1 MAQSTQKLREVI
13 NARRSEASAELEKAG
28 KLTARARMDI
38 IFDEGTFAEVG
49 AFIGGDSDEDFC
61 PVVTGYGSID
71 GLLVFAF
78 SQDYSRL
85 HGAMGKAHA
94 QKICKIIKM
103 ATDANAPLIGVF
115 DSAGAKIDEGS
126 DALNACGEVISAL
139 LYCNDSIPT
148 VAVISGPCGGAGA
161 VAASLFNTIIV
172 AEKTG
177 SLYVVPSSMLED
189 KTLGKPEKL
198 AETGVSAITA
208 KDDAA
213 ACLAARDLCKYF
225 TPEMITTD
233 DGNRAFDSSVFENPK
248 YDVHAVIENLFDA
261 DSFTELFA
269 KRAPQMTVGLASM
282 NGRVC
287 GIVANNPSFK
297 DGKMCPGACEKAI
310 KLIKICRTLDAP
322 VITLVDGVGV
332 GTTDKIEIGGM
343 AKKLAELAEAYQV
356 CYSSRRITVITGEAY
371 GTAYSV
377 LGSKA
382 LGADFVLA
390 LDRAKISPMNPV
402 SAVEFLGEVYDESK
416 VDEIAAKWA
425 DENASPLEA
434 AKKGYVD
441 DIIEASELRARV
453 ASALEMFA

>member
-1 MAQSTQKLREVI
+1 MAQTTKELREII
-13 NARRSEASAELEKAG
+13 NARHSEASAELEKAG
-28 KLTARARMDI
+28 KLTARARMDV

-49 AFIGGDSDEDFC
+49 AFIGDGEEFC
-61 PVVTGYGSID
+61 PVVTGYGAVD
-71 GLLVFAF
+71 GMLVFAF

-94 QKICKIIKM
+94 KKICKIIEM
-103 ATDANAPLIGVF
+103 ALEVNAPVIGVF

-126 DALNACGEVISAL
+126 DALNACGEVISSLAF
-139 LYCNDSIPT
+139 SKGMIPT
-148 VAVISGPCGGAGA
+148 VAVVAGPCGGAGA
-161 VAASLFNTIIV
+161 VAASLCDVIIV

-177 SLYVVPSSMLED
+177 SLYMVPSSMLED

-208 KDDAA
+208 EDDTS
-213 ACLAARDLCKYF
+213 ACLAARAICRYF
-225 TPEMITTD
+225 TPEMITSD
-233 DGNRAFDSSVFENPK
+233 DGNRAFDASVFENPK
-248 YDVHAVIENLFDA
+248 YDVHSVIGSLFDA
-261 DSFTELFA
+261 GSFTELFA

-287 GIVANNPSFK
+287 GVIANNPSFQ
-297 DGKMCPGACEKAI
+297 DGKMCPGACEKAV
-310 KLIKICRTLDAP
+310 KLIKLCRTIDVP
-322 VITLVDGVGV
+322 VVTLVDGVGV
-332 GTTDKIEIGGM
+332 GTTDKMEIGGV
-343 AKKLAELAEAYQV
+343 AGKLAELAMAYSASARKV
-356 CYSSRRITVITGEAY
+356 TVITGEAY

>member
-1 MAQSTQKLREVI
+1 MAQNTKELREII
-13 NARRSEASAELEKAG
+13 NARHSEASAELEKAG
-28 KLTARARMDI
+28 KLTARARMDV

-49 AFIGGDSDEDFC
+49 AFIGDGEEFC
-61 PVVTGYGSID
+61 PVVTGYGAVD
-71 GLLVFAF
+71 GMLVFAF

-94 QKICKIIKM
+94 KKIYKIIDM
-103 ATDANAPLIGVF
+103 AIEANAPVIGVF

-126 DALNACGEVISAL
+126 DALNACGEVISSLAF
-139 LYCNDSIPT
+139 SKGMIPT
-148 VAVISGPCGGAGA
+148 VAVVAGPCGGAGA
-161 VAASLFNTIIV
+161 VAASLCDVIIV

-177 SLYVVPSSMLED
+177 SLYMVPSSMLED

-208 KDDAA
+208 EDDTS
-213 ACLAARDLCKYF
+213 ACLAARAICRYF
-225 TPEMITTD
+225 TPEMITSD
-233 DGNRAFDSSVFENPK
+233 DGNRAFDASVFENPK
-248 YDVHAVIENLFDA
+248 YDVHSVIGSLFDA
-261 DSFTELFA
+261 GSFTELFA

-287 GIVANNPSFK
+287 GVIANNPSFK
-297 DGKMCPGACEKAI
+297 DGKMCPGACEKAV
-310 KLIKICRTLDAP
+310 KLIKLCRTIDVP
-322 VITLVDGVGV
+322 VVTLVDGVGV
-332 GTTDKIEIGGM
+332 GTTDKIEIGGV
-343 AKKLAELAEAYQV
+343 AGKLAELAMAYSASARKV
-356 CYSSRRITVITGEAY
+356 TVITGEAY

>member
-1 MAQSTQKLREVI
+1 MAQSTQKLREII

-94 QKICKIIKM
+94 KKICKIIEM
-103 ATDANAPLIGVF
+103 ALEVNAPVIGVF

-126 DALNACGEVISAL
+126 DALNACGEVISSLAF
-139 LYCNDSIPT
+139 SKGMIPT
-148 VAVISGPCGGAGA
+148 VAVVAGPCGGAGA
-161 VAASLFNTIIV
+161 VAASLCDVIIV

-177 SLYVVPSSMLED
+177 SLYMVPSSMLED

-208 KDDAA
+208 EDDAS

-248 YDVHAVIENLFDA
+248 YDVHSVIENLFDA
-261 DSFTELFA
+261 GSFTELFA

-287 GIVANNPSFK
+287 GVIANNPSFK
-297 DGKMCPGACEKAI
+297 DGKMCPGACEKAV
-310 KLIKICRTLDAP
+310 KLIKLCRTIDVP
-322 VITLVDGVGV
+322 VVTLVDGVGV
-332 GTTDKIEIGGM
+332 GTTDKIEIGGV
-343 AKKLAELAEAYQV
+343 AGKLAELAMAYSASARKV
-356 CYSSRRITVITGEAY
+356 TVITGEAY

-416 VDEIAAKWA
+416 VKEIADKWA
-425 DENASPLEA
+425 SENASPLEA

>member
-1 MAQSTQKLREVI
+1 MAQTTKELREII
-13 NARRSEASAELEKAG
+13 NARHSEASAELEKAG
-28 KLTARARMDI
+28 KLTARARMDV

-49 AFIGGDSDEDFC
+49 AFIGDGEEFC
-61 PVVTGYGSID
+61 PVVTGYGAVD
-71 GLLVFAF
+71 GMLVFAF

-94 QKICKIIKM
+94 KKICKIIEM
-103 ATDANAPLIGVF
+103 ALEVNAPVIGVF

-126 DALNACGEVISAL
+126 DALNACGEVISSLAF
-139 LYCNDSIPT
+139 SKGMIPT
-148 VAVISGPCGGAGA
+148 IAVVAGPCGGAGA
-161 VAASLFNTIIV
+161 VAASLCDVIIV

-177 SLYVVPSSMLED
+177 SLYMVPSSMLED

-208 KDDAA
+208 EDDAS

-248 YDVHAVIENLFDA
+248 YDVHSVIGSLFDTG
-261 DSFTELFA
+261 SFTELFA

-287 GIVANNPSFK
+287 GVIANNPSFK
-297 DGKMCPGACEKAI
+297 DGKMCPGACEKAV
-310 KLIKICRTLDAP
+310 KLIKLCRTIDVP
-322 VITLVDGVGV
+322 VVTLVDGVGV
-332 GTTDKIEIGGM
+332 GTTDKIEIGGV
-343 AKKLAELAEAYQV
+343 AGKLAELAMAYSASARKV
-356 CYSSRRITVITGEAY
+356 TVITGEAY

>member
-1 MAQSTQKLREVI
+1 MAQNTKELREII
-13 NARRSEASAELEKAG
+13 NARHSEASAELEKAG
-28 KLTARARMDI
+28 KLTARARMDV

-49 AFIGGDSDEDFC
+49 AFIGDGEEFC
-61 PVVTGYGSID
+61 PVVTGYGAVD
-71 GLLVFAF
+71 GMLVFAF

-94 QKICKIIKM
+94 KKICKIIDM
-103 ATDANAPLIGVF
+103 AIEANAPVIGVF
-115 DSAGAKIDEGS
+115 DSAGTKIDEGS

-139 LYCNDSIPT
+139 SFCKDVIPT
-148 VAVISGPCGGAGA
+148 VAVVSGPCGGSGA
-161 VAASLFNTIIV
+161 VAASLCDVIVV

-208 KDDAA
+208 TDDAS
-213 ACLAARDLCKYF
+213 ACLAARELCKYF
-225 TPEMITTD
+225 APEMITSD
-233 DGNRAFDSSVFENPK
+233 DGNRAFDASVFENPK
-248 YDVHAVIENLFDA
+248 YDVHSVIGSLFDA
-261 DSFTELFA
+261 GSFTELFA

-287 GIVANNPSFK
+287 GVIANNPSFK
-297 DGKMCPGACEKAI
+297 DGKMCPGACEKAV
-310 KLIKICRTLDAP
+310 KLIKLCRTIDVP
-322 VITLVDGVGV
+322 VVTLVDGVGV
-332 GTTDKIEIGGM
+332 GTTDKIEIGGV
-343 AKKLAELAEAYQV
+343 AGKLAELAMAYSASARKV
-356 CYSSRRITVITGEAY
+356 TVITGEAY

>member
-1 MAQSTQKLREVI
+1 MAQTTKELREII
-13 NARRSEASAELEKAG
+13 NARHSEASAELEKAG
-28 KLTARARMDI
+28 KLTARARMDV

-49 AFIGGDSDEDFC
+49 AFIGDGEEFC
-61 PVVTGYGSID
+61 PVVTGYGAVD
-71 GLLVFAF
+71 GMLVFAF

-94 QKICKIIKM
+94 KKICKIIEM
-103 ATDANAPLIGVF
+103 ALEVNAPVIGVF

-126 DALNACGEVISAL
+126 DALNACGEVISSLAF
-139 LYCNDSIPT
+139 SKGMIPT
-148 VAVISGPCGGAGA
+148 VAVVAGPCGGAGA
-161 VAASLFNTIIV
+161 VAASLCDVIIV

-177 SLYVVPSSMLED
+177 SLYMVPSSMLED

-198 AETGVSAITA
+198 AETGISAITA
-208 KDDAA
+208 EDDAS
-213 ACLAARDLCKYF
+213 ACLAARAICRYF
-225 TPEMITTD
+225 TPEMITSD
-233 DGNRAFDSSVFENPK
+233 DGNRAFDASVFENPK
-248 YDVHAVIENLFDA
+248 YDVHSVIGSLFDTG
-261 DSFTELFA
+261 SFTELFA
-269 KRAPQMTVGLASM
+269 ERAPQMTVGLASM

-287 GIVANNPSFK
+287 GVVANNPSFK
-297 DGKMCPGACEKAI
+297 DGKMCPGACEKAV
-310 KLIKICRTLDAP
+310 KLIKLCRTIDVP
-322 VITLVDGVGV
+322 VVTLVDGVGV
-332 GTTDKIEIGGM
+332 GTTDKIEIGGV
-343 AKKLAELAEAYQV
+343 AGKLAELAMAYSASARKV
-356 CYSSRRITVITGEAY
+356 TVITGEAY

-402 SAVEFLGEVYDESK
+402 SAVEFLGEVCDESK

>member
-1 MAQSTQKLREVI
+1 MAQSTQKLREII

-94 QKICKIIKM
+94 KKICKIIEM
-103 ATDANAPLIGVF
+103 ALEVNAPVIGVF

-126 DALNACGEVISAL
+126 DALNACGEVISSLAF
-139 LYCNDSIPT
+139 SKGMIPT
-148 VAVISGPCGGAGA
+148 VAVVAGPCGGAGA
-161 VAASLFNTIIV
+161 VAASLCDVIIV

-177 SLYVVPSSMLED
+177 SLYMVPSSMLED

-248 YDVHAVIENLFDA
+248 YDVHSVIENLFDA
-261 DSFTELFA
+261 GSFTELFA

-287 GIVANNPSFK
+287 GVIANNPSFK
-297 DGKMCPGACEKAI
+297 DGKMCPGACEKAV
-310 KLIKICRTLDAP
+310 KLIKLCRTIDVP
-322 VITLVDGVGV
+322 VVTLVDGVGV
-332 GTTDKIEIGGM
+332 GTTDKIEIGGV
-343 AKKLAELAEAYQV
+343 AGKLAELAMAYSASARKV
-356 CYSSRRITVITGEAY
+356 TVITGEAY

-402 SAVEFLGEVYDESK
+402 STVEFLGEVYDESK
-416 VDEIAAKWA
+416 VKEIADKWA
-425 DENASPLEA
+425 SENASPLEA

>member
-1 MAQSTQKLREVI
+1 MAQNTKELREII
-13 NARRSEASAELEKAG
+13 NARHSETSAELEKAG
-28 KLTARARMDI
+28 KLTARARMDV

-49 AFIGGDSDEDFC
+49 AFIGDGEEFC
-61 PVVTGYGSID
+61 PVVTGYGAVD
-71 GLLVFAF
+71 GMLVFAF

-94 QKICKIIKM
+94 KKICKIIEM
-103 ATDANAPLIGVF
+103 ALEVNAPVIGVF

-126 DALNACGEVISAL
+126 DALNACGEVISSLAF
-139 LYCNDSIPT
+139 SKGMIPT
-148 VAVISGPCGGAGA
+148 VAVVAGPCGGAGA
-161 VAASLFNTIIV
+161 VAASLCDVIIV

-177 SLYVVPSSMLED
+177 SLYMVPSSMLED
-189 KTLGKPEKL
+189 KTLGKPAKL

-208 KDDAA
+208 EDDAS
-213 ACLAARDLCKYF
+213 ACLAARAICRYF
-225 TPEMITTD
+225 TPEMITSD
-233 DGNRAFDSSVFENPK
+233 DGNRAFDASVFENPK
-248 YDVHAVIENLFDA
+248 YDVHSVIGSLFDA
-261 DSFTELFA
+261 GSFTELFA

-287 GIVANNPSFK
+287 GVIANNPSFK
-297 DGKMCPGACEKAI
+297 DGKMCPGACEKAV
-310 KLIKICRTLDAP
+310 KLIKLCRTIDVP
-322 VITLVDGVGV
+322 VVTLVDGVGV
-332 GTTDKIEIGGM
+332 GTTDKIEIGGV
-343 AKKLAELAEAYQV
+343 AGKLAELAMAYSASARKV
-356 CYSSRRITVITGEAY
+356 TVITGEAY

>member
-1 MAQSTQKLREVI
+1 MAQTTKELREII
-13 NARRSEASAELEKAG
+13 NARHSEASAELEKAG
-28 KLTARARMDI
+28 KLTARARMDV

-49 AFIGGDSDEDFC
+49 AFIGDGEEFC
-61 PVVTGYGSID
+61 PVVTGYGAVD
-71 GLLVFAF
+71 GMLVFAF

-94 QKICKIIKM
+94 KKICKIIEM
-103 ATDANAPLIGVF
+103 ALEVNAPVIGVF
-115 DSAGAKIDEGS
+115 DSAGAKIDERS
-126 DALNACGEVISAL
+126 DALNACGEVISSLAF
-139 LYCNDSIPT
+139 SKGMIPT
-148 VAVISGPCGGAGA
+148 VAVVAGPCGGAGA
-161 VAASLFNTIIV
+161 VAASLCDVIIV

-177 SLYVVPSSMLED
+177 SLYMVPSAMLED

-208 KDDAA
+208 EDDAS
-213 ACLAARDLCKYF
+213 ACLAARAICRYF
-225 TPEMITTD
+225 TPEMITSD
-233 DGNRAFDSSVFENPK
+233 DGNRAFDASVFENPK
-248 YDVHAVIENLFDA
+248 YDVHSVIGSLFDA
-261 DSFTELFA
+261 GSFTELFA

-287 GIVANNPSFK
+287 GVIANNPSFQ
-297 DGKMCPGACEKAI
+297 DGKMCPGACEKAV
-310 KLIKICRTLDAP
+310 KLIKLCRTIDVP
-322 VITLVDGVGV
+322 VVTLVDGVGV
-332 GTTDKIEIGGM
+332 GTTDKMEIGGV
-343 AKKLAELAEAYQV
+343 AGKLAELAMAYSASARKV
-356 CYSSRRITVITGEAY
+356 TVITGEAY

-453 ASALEMFA
+453 ASALEMLA

>member
-1 MAQSTQKLREVI
+1 MAQNTKELREII
-13 NARRSEASAELEKAG
+13 NARHSEASAELEKAG

-49 AFIGGDSDEDFC
+49 AFIGDDEEFC
-61 PVVTGYGSID
+61 PVVTGYGAVD
-71 GLLVFAF
+71 GMLVFAF

-94 QKICKIIKM
+94 KKICKIIEM
-103 ATDANAPLIGVF
+103 ALEVNAPVIGVF

-126 DALNACGEVISAL
+126 DALNACGEVISSLAF
-139 LYCNDSIPT
+139 SKGMIPT
-148 VAVISGPCGGAGA
+148 IAVVAGPCGGAGA
-161 VAASLFNTIIV
+161 VAASLCDVIIV

-177 SLYVVPSSMLED
+177 SLYMVPSSMLED

-208 KDDAA
+208 EDDAS
-213 ACLAARDLCKYF
+213 ACLAARAICRYF
-225 TPEMITTD
+225 TPEMITSD
-233 DGNRAFDSSVFENPK
+233 DGNRVFDASVFKNPK
-248 YDVHAVIENLFDA
+248 YDVHSVIGSLFDA
-261 DSFTELFA
+261 GSFTELFA

-287 GIVANNPSFK
+287 GVIANNPSFK
-297 DGKMCPGACEKAI
+297 DGKMCPGACEKAV
-310 KLIKICRTLDAP
+310 KLIKLCRTIDVP
-322 VITLVDGVGV
+322 VVTLVDGVGV
-332 GTTDKIEIGGM
+332 GTTDKIEIGGV
-343 AKKLAELAEAYQV
+343 AGKLAELAMAYSASARKV
-356 CYSSRRITVITGEAY
+356 TVITGEAY

>member
-1 MAQSTQKLREVI
+1 MAQNTKELREII
-13 NARRSEASAELEKAG
+13 NARHSEASAELEKAG
-28 KLTARARMDI
+28 KLTARARMDV

-49 AFIGGDSDEDFC
+49 AFIGDGEEFC
-61 PVVTGYGSID
+61 PVVTGYGAVD
-71 GLLVFAF
+71 GMLVFAF

-94 QKICKIIKM
+94 KKIYKIIDM
-103 ATDANAPLIGVF
+103 AIEANAPVIGVF

-126 DALNACGEVISAL
+126 DALNACGEVISSLAF
-139 LYCNDSIPT
+139 SKGMIPT
-148 VAVISGPCGGAGA
+148 VAVVAGPCGGAGA
-161 VAASLFNTIIV
+161 VAASLCDVIIV

-177 SLYVVPSSMLED
+177 SLYMVPSSMLED

-208 KDDAA
+208 EDDTS
-213 ACLAARDLCKYF
+213 ACLAARAICRYF
-225 TPEMITTD
+225 TPEMITSD
-233 DGNRAFDSSVFENPK
+233 DGNRAFDASVFENPK
-248 YDVHAVIENLFDA
+248 YDVHSVIGSLFDA
-261 DSFTELFA
+261 GSFTELFA

-287 GIVANNPSFK
+287 GVIANNPSFK
-297 DGKMCPGACEKAI
+297 DGKMCPGACEKAV
-310 KLIKICRTLDAP
+310 KLIKLCRTIDVP
-322 VITLVDGVGV
+322 VVTLVDGVGV
-332 GTTDKIEIGGM
+332 GTTDKIEIGGV
-343 AKKLAELAEAYQV
+343 AGKLAELAMAYSASARKV
-356 CYSSRRITVITGEAY
+356 TVITGEAY

-390 LDRAKISPMNPV
+390 LDRAKISPINPV

>member
-1 MAQSTQKLREVI
+1 MAQSTQKLREII

-94 QKICKIIKM
+94 KKICKIIEM
-103 ATDANAPLIGVF
+103 ALEVNAPVIGVF

-126 DALNACGEVISAL
+126 DALNACGEVISSLAF
-139 LYCNDSIPT
+139 SKGMIPT
-148 VAVISGPCGGAGA
+148 IAVVAGPCGGAGA
-161 VAASLFNTIIV
+161 VAASLCDVIIV

-177 SLYVVPSSMLED
+177 SLYMVPSSMLED

-208 KDDAA
+208 EDDAS

-248 YDVHAVIENLFDA
+248 YDVHSVIENLFDA
-261 DSFTELFA
+261 GSFTELFA

-287 GIVANNPSFK
+287 GVIANNPSFK
-297 DGKMCPGACEKAI
+297 DGKMCPGACEKAV
-310 KLIKICRTLDAP
+310 KLIKLCRTIDIP
-322 VITLVDGVGV
+322 VVTLVDGVGV
-332 GTTDKIEIGGM
+332 GTTDKIEIGGV
-343 AKKLAELAEAYQV
+343 AGKLAELAMAYSASARKV
-356 CYSSRRITVITGEAY
+356 TVITGEAY

-453 ASALEMFA
+453 ASVLEMFA

>member
-1 MAQSTQKLREVI
+1 MAQTTKELREII
-13 NARRSEASAELEKAG
+13 NARHSEASAELEKAG
-28 KLTARARMDI
+28 KLTARARMDV

-49 AFIGGDSDEDFC
+49 AFIGDGEEFC
-61 PVVTGYGSID
+61 PVVTGYGAVD
-71 GLLVFAF
+71 GMLVFAF

-94 QKICKIIKM
+94 KKICKIIEM
-103 ATDANAPLIGVF
+103 ALEVNAPVIGVF

-126 DALNACGEVISAL
+126 DALNACGEVISSLAF
-139 LYCNDSIPT
+139 SKGMIPT
-148 VAVISGPCGGAGA
+148 VAVVAGPCGGAGA
-161 VAASLFNTIIV
+161 VAASLCDVIIV

-177 SLYVVPSSMLED
+177 SLYMVPSSMLED

-208 KDDAA
+208 EDDAS
-213 ACLAARDLCKYF
+213 ACLAARAICRYF
-225 TPEMITTD
+225 TPEMITSD
-233 DGNRAFDSSVFENPK
+233 DGNRAFDASVFENPK
-248 YDVHAVIENLFDA
+248 YDVHSVIGSLFDTG
-261 DSFTELFA
+261 SFTELFA

-287 GIVANNPSFK
+287 GVIANNPSFQ
-297 DGKMCPGACEKAI
+297 DGKMCPGACEKAV
-310 KLIKICRTLDAP
+310 KLIKLCRTIDVP
-322 VITLVDGVGV
+322 VVTLVDGVGV
-332 GTTDKIEIGGM
+332 GTTDKIEIGGV
-343 AKKLAELAEAYQV
+343 AGKLAELAMAYSASARKV
-356 CYSSRRITVITGEAY
+356 TVITGEAY

-390 LDRAKISPMNPV
+390 LDRAKISRMNPV

>member
-1 MAQSTQKLREVI
+1 MAQSTQKLREII

-94 QKICKIIKM
+94 KKICKIIEM
-103 ATDANAPLIGVF
+103 ALEVNAPVIGVF

-126 DALNACGEVISAL
+126 DALNACGEVISSLAF
-139 LYCNDSIPT
+139 SKGMIPT
-148 VAVISGPCGGAGA
+148 VAVVAGPCGGAGA
-161 VAASLFNTIIV
+161 VAASLCDVIIV

-177 SLYVVPSSMLED
+177 SLYMVPSSMLED

-208 KDDAA
+208 EDDAS
-213 ACLAARDLCKYF
+213 ACLAARAICRYF
-225 TPEMITTD
+225 TPEMITSD
-233 DGNRAFDSSVFENPK
+233 DGNRAFDASVFENPK
-248 YDVHAVIENLFDA
+248 YDVHSVIGSLFDA
-261 DSFTELFA
+261 GSFTELFA

-287 GIVANNPSFK
+287 GVIANNPSFK
-297 DGKMCPGACEKAI
+297 DGKMCPGACEKAV
-310 KLIKICRTLDAP
+310 KLIKLCRTIDVP
-322 VITLVDGVGV
+322 VVTLVDGVGV
-332 GTTDKIEIGGM
+332 GTTDKMEIGGV
-343 AKKLAELAEAYQV
+343 AGKLAELAMAYSASARKV
-356 CYSSRRITVITGEAY
+356 TVITGEAY

>member
-1 MAQSTQKLREVI
+1 MAQTTKELREII
-13 NARRSEASAELEKAG
+13 NARHSEASAELEKAG
-28 KLTARARMDI
+28 KLTARARMDV

-49 AFIGGDSDEDFC
+49 AFIGDGEEFC
-61 PVVTGYGSID
+61 PVVTGYGAVD
-71 GLLVFAF
+71 GMLVFAF

-94 QKICKIIKM
+94 KKICKIIEM
-103 ATDANAPLIGVF
+103 ALEVNAPVIGVF

-126 DALNACGEVISAL
+126 DALNACGEVISSLAF
-139 LYCNDSIPT
+139 SKGMIPT
-148 VAVISGPCGGAGA
+148 IAVIAGPCGGAGA
-161 VAASLFNTIIV
+161 VAASLCDVIIV

-177 SLYVVPSSMLED
+177 SLYMVPSSMLED

-208 KDDAA
+208 EDDAS
-213 ACLAARDLCKYF
+213 ACLAARAICRYF
-225 TPEMITTD
+225 TPEMITSD
-233 DGNRAFDSSVFENPK
+233 DGNRAFDASVFENPK
-248 YDVHAVIENLFDA
+248 YDVHSVIGSLFDA
-261 DSFTELFA
+261 GSFTELFA

-287 GIVANNPSFK
+287 GVIANNPSFK
-297 DGKMCPGACEKAI
+297 DGKMCPGACEKAV
-310 KLIKICRTLDAP
+310 KLIKLCRTIDVP
-322 VITLVDGVGV
+322 VVTLVDGVGV
-332 GTTDKIEIGGM
+332 GTTDKMEIGGV
-343 AKKLAELAEAYQV
+343 AGKLAELAMAYSASARKV
-356 CYSSRRITVITGEAY
+356 TVITGEAY

>member
-1 MAQSTQKLREVI
+1 MAQTTKELREII
-13 NARRSEASAELEKAG
+13 NARHSEASAELEKAG
-28 KLTARARMDI
+28 KLTARARMDV

-49 AFIGGDSDEDFC
+49 AFIGDGEEFC
-61 PVVTGYGSID
+61 PVVTGYGAVD
-71 GLLVFAF
+71 GMLVFAF

-94 QKICKIIKM
+94 KKICKIIEM
-103 ATDANAPLIGVF
+103 ALEVNAPVIGVF
-115 DSAGAKIDEGS
+115 DSAGTKIDEGS
-126 DALNACGEVISAL
+126 DALNACGEVISSLAF
-139 LYCNDSIPT
+139 SKGMIPT
-148 VAVISGPCGGAGA
+148 VAVVAGPCGGAGA
-161 VAASLFNTIIV
+161 VAASLCDVIIV

-177 SLYVVPSSMLED
+177 SLYMVPSSMLED

-208 KDDAA
+208 EDDAS
-213 ACLAARDLCKYF
+213 ACLAARAICRYF
-225 TPEMITTD
+225 TPEMITSD
-233 DGNRAFDSSVFENPK
+233 DGNRVFDASVFENPK
-248 YDVHAVIENLFDA
+248 YDVHSVIGSLFDTG
-261 DSFTELFA
+261 SFTELFA

-287 GIVANNPSFK
+287 GVVANNPSFK
-297 DGKMCPGACEKAI
+297 DGKMCPGACEKAV
-310 KLIKICRTLDAP
+310 KLIKLCRTIDVP
-322 VITLVDGVGV
+322 VVTLVDGVGV
-332 GTTDKIEIGGM
+332 GTTDKMEIGGV
-343 AKKLAELAEAYQV
+343 AGKLAELAMAYSASARKV
-356 CYSSRRITVITGEAY
+356 TVITGEAY

>member
-1 MAQSTQKLREVI
+1 MAQSTQKLREII

-94 QKICKIIKM
+94 KKICKIIEM
-103 ATDANAPLIGVF
+103 ALEVNAPVIGVF

-126 DALNACGEVISAL
+126 DALNACGEVISSLAF
-139 LYCNDSIPT
+139 SKGMIPT
-148 VAVISGPCGGAGA
+148 IAVVAGPCGGAGA
-161 VAASLFNTIIV
+161 VAASLCDVIIV

-177 SLYVVPSSMLED
+177 SLYMVPSSMLED

-248 YDVHAVIENLFDA
+248 YDVHSVIGSLFDA
-261 DSFTELFA
+261 GSFTELFA

-287 GIVANNPSFK
+287 GVIANNPSFK
-297 DGKMCPGACEKAI
+297 DGKMCPGACEKAV
-310 KLIKICRTLDAP
+310 KLIKLCRTIDVP
-322 VITLVDGVGV
+322 VVTLVDGVGV
-332 GTTDKIEIGGM
+332 GTTDKIEIGGV
-343 AKKLAELAEAYQV
+343 AGKLAELAMAYSASARKV
-356 CYSSRRITVITGEAY
+356 TVITGEAY

-382 LGADFVLA
+382 LGAGFVLA

-453 ASALEMFA
+453 ASVLEMFA

>member
-1 MAQSTQKLREVI
+1 MAQNTKELREII
-13 NARRSEASAELEKAG
+13 NARHSEASAELEKAG
-28 KLTARARMDI
+28 KLTARARMDV

-49 AFIGGDSDEDFC
+49 AFIGDGEEFC
-61 PVVTGYGSID
+61 PVVTGYGAVD
-71 GLLVFAF
+71 GMLVFAF

-94 QKICKIIKM
+94 KKICKIIEM
-103 ATDANAPLIGVF
+103 ALEVNAPVIGVF

-126 DALNACGEVISAL
+126 DALNACGEVISSLAF
-139 LYCNDSIPT
+139 SKGMIPT
-148 VAVISGPCGGAGA
+148 VAVVVGPCGGAGA
-161 VAASLFNTIIV
+161 VAASLCDVIIV

-177 SLYVVPSSMLED
+177 SLYMVPSSMLED

-208 KDDAA
+208 EDDTS
-213 ACLAARDLCKYF
+213 ACLAARAICRYF
-225 TPEMITTD
+225 TPEMITSD
-233 DGNRAFDSSVFENPK
+233 DGNRAFDASVFENPK
-248 YDVHAVIENLFDA
+248 YDVHSVIGSLFDTG
-261 DSFTELFA
+261 SFTELFA

-287 GIVANNPSFK
+287 GVIANNPSFK
-297 DGKMCPGACEKAI
+297 DGKMCPGACEKAV
-310 KLIKICRTLDAP
+310 KLIKLCRTIDVP
-322 VITLVDGVGV
+322 VVTLVDGVGV
-332 GTTDKIEIGGM
+332 GTTDKIELGGV
-343 AKKLAELAEAYQV
+343 AGKLAELAMAYSASARKV
-356 CYSSRRITVITGEAY
+356 TVITGEAY

>member
-1 MAQSTQKLREVI
+1 MAQSTQKLREII

-94 QKICKIIKM
+94 KKICKIIEM
-103 ATDANAPLIGVF
+103 ALEVNAPVIGVF

-126 DALNACGEVISAL
+126 DALNACGEVISSLAF
-139 LYCNDSIPT
+139 SKGMIPT
-148 VAVISGPCGGAGA
+148 VAVVAGPCGGAGA
-161 VAASLFNTIIV
+161 VAASLCDVIIV

-177 SLYVVPSSMLED
+177 SLYMVPSSMLED

-208 KDDAA
+208 EDDVS
-213 ACLAARDLCKYF
+213 ACLAARAICRYF
-225 TPEMITTD
+225 TPEMITSD
-233 DGNRAFDSSVFENPK
+233 DGNRAFDASVFENPK
-248 YDVHAVIENLFDA
+248 YDVHSVIGSLFDA
-261 DSFTELFA
+261 GSFTELFA

-287 GIVANNPSFK
+287 GVIANNPSFQ
-297 DGKMCPGACEKAI
+297 DGKMCPGACEKAV
-310 KLIKICRTLDAP
+310 KLIKLCRTIDVP
-322 VITLVDGVGV
+322 VVTLVDGVGV
-332 GTTDKIEIGGM
+332 GTTDKIEIGGV
-343 AKKLAELAEAYQV
+343 AGKLAELAMAYSASARKV
-356 CYSSRRITVITGEAY
+356 TVITGEAY

>member
-1 MAQSTQKLREVI
+1 MAQSTQKLREII

-94 QKICKIIKM
+94 KKICKIIEM
-103 ATDANAPLIGVF
+103 ALEVNAPVIGVF

-126 DALNACGEVISAL
+126 DALNACGEVISSLAF
-139 LYCNDSIPT
+139 SKGMIPT
-148 VAVISGPCGGAGA
+148 IAVVAGPCGGAGA
-161 VAASLFNTIIV
+161 VAASLCDVIIV

-177 SLYVVPSSMLED
+177 SLYMVPSSMLED

-208 KDDAA
+208 EDDAS

-233 DGNRAFDSSVFENPK
+233 DGNRAFDASVFENPK
-248 YDVHAVIENLFDA
+248 YDVHSVIENLFDA
-261 DSFTELFA
+261 GSFAELFA

-287 GIVANNPSFK
+287 GVIANNPSFK
-297 DGKMCPGACEKAI
+297 DGKMCPGACEKAV
-310 KLIKICRTLDAP
+310 KLIKLCRTIDVP
-322 VITLVDGVGV
+322 VVTLVDGVGV
-332 GTTDKIEIGGM
+332 GTTDKIEIGGV
-343 AKKLAELAEAYQV
+343 AGKLAELAMAYSASARKV
-356 CYSSRRITVITGEAY
+356 TVITGEAY

-416 VDEIAAKWA
+416 VKEIADKWA
-425 DENASPLEA
+425 SENASPLEA

>member
-1 MAQSTQKLREVI
+1 MAQTTKELREII
-13 NARRSEASAELEKAG
+13 NARHSEASAELEKAG
-28 KLTARARMDI
+28 KLTARARMDV

-49 AFIGGDSDEDFC
+49 AFIGDGEEFC
-61 PVVTGYGSID
+61 PVVTGYGAVD
-71 GLLVFAF
+71 GMLVFAF

-94 QKICKIIKM
+94 KKICKIIEM
-103 ATDANAPLIGVF
+103 ALEVNAPVIGVF

-126 DALNACGEVISAL
+126 DALNACGEIISSLAF
-139 LYCNDSIPT
+139 SKGMIPT
-148 VAVISGPCGGAGA
+148 VAVVAGPCGGAGA
-161 VAASLFNTIIV
+161 VAASLCDVIIV

-177 SLYVVPSSMLED
+177 SLYMVPSSMLED

-208 KDDAA
+208 EDDAS
-213 ACLAARDLCKYF
+213 ACLAARAICRYF
-225 TPEMITTD
+225 TPEMITSD
-233 DGNRAFDSSVFENPK
+233 DGNRAFDASVFENPK
-248 YDVHAVIENLFDA
+248 YDVHSVIGSLFDA
-261 DSFTELFA
+261 GSFTELFA

-287 GIVANNPSFK
+287 GVIANNPSFQ
-297 DGKMCPGACEKAI
+297 DGKMCPGACEKAV
-310 KLIKICRTLDAP
+310 KLIKLCRTIDVP
-322 VITLVDGVGV
+322 VVTLVDGVGV
-332 GTTDKIEIGGM
+332 GTTDKMEIGGV
-343 AKKLAELAEAYQV
+343 AGKLAELAMAYSASARKV
-356 CYSSRRITVITGEAY
+356 TVITGEAY

>member
-1 MAQSTQKLREVI
+1 MAQTTKELREII
-13 NARRSEASAELEKAG
+13 NARHSEASAELEKAG
-28 KLTARARMDI
+28 KLTARARMDV

-49 AFIGGDSDEDFC
+49 AFIGDGEEFC
-61 PVVTGYGSID
+61 PVVTGYGAVD
-71 GLLVFAF
+71 GMLVFAF

-94 QKICKIIKM
+94 KKICKIIEM
-103 ATDANAPLIGVF
+103 ALEVNAPVIGVF

-126 DALNACGEVISAL
+126 DALNACGEVISSLAF
-139 LYCNDSIPT
+139 SKGMIPT
-148 VAVISGPCGGAGA
+148 VAVVAGPCGGAGA
-161 VAASLFNTIIV
+161 VAASLCDVIIV

-177 SLYVVPSSMLED
+177 SLYMVPSSMLED

-208 KDDAA
+208 EDDAS
-213 ACLAARDLCKYF
+213 ACLAARAICRYF
-225 TPEMITTD
+225 TPEMITSD
-233 DGNRAFDSSVFENPK
+233 DGNRVFDASVFENPK
-248 YDVHAVIENLFDA
+248 YDVHSVIGSLFDA
-261 DSFTELFA
+261 GSFTELFA

-287 GIVANNPSFK
+287 GVIANNPSFQ
-297 DGKMCPGACEKAI
+297 DGKMCPGACEKAV
-310 KLIKICRTLDAP
+310 KLIKLCRTIDVP
-322 VITLVDGVGV
+322 VVTLVDGVGV
-332 GTTDKIEIGGM
+332 GTTDKIEIGGV
-343 AKKLAELAEAYQV
+343 AGKLAELAMAYSASARKV
-356 CYSSRRITVITGEAY
+356 TVITGEAY

>member
-1 MAQSTQKLREVI
+1 MAQNTKELREII
-13 NARRSEASAELEKAG
+13 NARHSEASAELEKAG
-28 KLTARARMDI
+28 KLTARDRMDV

-49 AFIGGDSDEDFC
+49 AFIGDGEEFC
-61 PVVTGYGSID
+61 PVVTGYGAVD
-71 GLLVFAF
+71 GMLVFAF

-94 QKICKIIKM
+94 KKICKIIEM
-103 ATDANAPLIGVF
+103 ALEVNAPVIGVF

-126 DALNACGEVISAL
+126 DALNACGEVISSLAF
-139 LYCNDSIPT
+139 SKGMIPT
-148 VAVISGPCGGAGA
+148 VAVVAGPCGGAGA
-161 VAASLFNTIIV
+161 VAASLCDVIIV

-177 SLYVVPSSMLED
+177 SLYMVPSSMLED

-208 KDDAA
+208 ENDTS
-213 ACLAARDLCKYF
+213 ACLAARAICRYF
-225 TPEMITTD
+225 TPEMITSD
-233 DGNRAFDSSVFENPK
+233 DGNRAFDASVFENPK
-248 YDVHAVIENLFDA
+248 YDVHSVIGSLFDA
-261 DSFTELFA
+261 GSFTELFA

-287 GIVANNPSFK
+287 GVIANNPSFK
-297 DGKMCPGACEKAI
+297 DGKMCPGACEKAV
-310 KLIKICRTLDAP
+310 KLIKLCRTIDIP
-322 VITLVDGVGV
+322 VVTLVDGVGV
-332 GTTDKIEIGGM
+332 GTTDKIEIGGV
-343 AKKLAELAEAYQV
+343 AGKLAELAMAYSASARKV
-356 CYSSRRITVITGEAY
+356 TVITGEAY

-416 VDEIAAKWA
+416 VDEIAARWA

>member
-1 MAQSTQKLREVI
+1 MAQNTKELREII
-13 NARRSEASAELEKAG
+13 NARHSEASVELEKAG
-28 KLTARARMDI
+28 KLTARARMDV

-49 AFIGGDSDEDFC
+49 AFIGDGEEFC
-61 PVVTGYGSID
+61 PVVTGYGAVD
-71 GLLVFAF
+71 GMLVFAF

-94 QKICKIIKM
+94 KKICKIIEM
-103 ATDANAPLIGVF
+103 ALEVNAPVIGVF

-126 DALNACGEVISAL
+126 DALNACGEVISSLAF
-139 LYCNDSIPT
+139 SKGMIPT
-148 VAVISGPCGGAGA
+148 IAVVAGPCGGAGA
-161 VAASLFNTIIV
+161 VAASLCDVIIV

-177 SLYVVPSSMLED
+177 SLYMVPSSMLED

-208 KDDAA
+208 EDDAS
-213 ACLAARDLCKYF
+213 ACLAARAICRYF
-225 TPEMITTD
+225 TPEMITSD
-233 DGNRAFDSSVFENPK
+233 DGNRVFDASVFENPK
-248 YDVHAVIENLFDA
+248 YDVHSVIGSLFDTG
-261 DSFTELFA
+261 SFTELFA

-287 GIVANNPSFK
+287 GVVANNPSFK
-297 DGKMCPGACEKAI
+297 DGKMCPGACEKAV
-310 KLIKICRTLDAP
+310 KLIKLCRTIDVP
-322 VITLVDGVGV
+322 VVTLVDGVGV
-332 GTTDKIEIGGM
+332 GTTDKIEIGGV
-343 AKKLAELAEAYQV
+343 AGKLAELAMAYSASARKV
-356 CYSSRRITVITGEAY
+356 TVITGEAY
-371 GTAYSV
+371 GAAYSV

>member
-1 MAQSTQKLREVI
+1 
-13 NARRSEASAELEKAG
+13 
-28 KLTARARMDI
+28 
-38 IFDEGTFAEVG
+38 
-49 AFIGGDSDEDFC
+49 
-61 PVVTGYGSID
+61 
-71 GLLVFAF
+71 
-78 SQDYSRL
+78 
-85 HGAMGKAHA
+85 MGKAHA
-94 QKICKIIKM
+94 KKICKIIEM
-103 ATDANAPLIGVF
+103 ALEVNAPVIGVF

-126 DALNACGEVISAL
+126 DALNACGEIISSLAF
-139 LYCNDSIPT
+139 SKGMIPT
-148 VAVISGPCGGAGA
+148 VAVVAGPCGGAGA
-161 VAASLFNTIIV
+161 VAASLCDVIIV

-177 SLYVVPSSMLED
+177 SLYMVPSSMLED

-208 KDDAA
+208 EDDAS
-213 ACLAARDLCKYF
+213 ACLAARAICRYF
-225 TPEMITTD
+225 TPEMITSD
-233 DGNRAFDSSVFENPK
+233 DGNRAFDASVFENPK
-248 YDVHAVIENLFDA
+248 YDVHSVIGSLFDA
-261 DSFTELFA
+261 GSFTELFA

-287 GIVANNPSFK
+287 GVIANNPSFK
-297 DGKMCPGACEKAI
+297 DGKMCPGACEKAV
-310 KLIKICRTLDAP
+310 KLIKLCRTIDVP
-322 VITLVDGVGV
+322 VVTLVDGVGV
-332 GTTDKIEIGGM
+332 GTTDKIEIGGV
-343 AKKLAELAEAYQV
+343 AGKLAELAMAYSASARKV
-356 CYSSRRITVITGEAY
+356 TVITGEAY

>member
-1 MAQSTQKLREVI
+1 MAQTTKELREII
-13 NARRSEASAELEKAG
+13 NARHSEASAELEKAG
-28 KLTARARMDI
+28 KLTARARMDV

-49 AFIGGDSDEDFC
+49 AFIGDGEEFC
-61 PVVTGYGSID
+61 PVVTGYGAVD
-71 GLLVFAF
+71 GMLVFAF

-94 QKICKIIKM
+94 KKICKIIEM
-103 ATDANAPLIGVF
+103 ALEVNAPVIGVF

-126 DALNACGEVISAL
+126 DALNACGEVISSLAF
-139 LYCNDSIPT
+139 SKGMIPT
-148 VAVISGPCGGAGA
+148 VAVVAGPCGGAGA
-161 VAASLFNTIIV
+161 VAASLCDVIIV

-177 SLYVVPSSMLED
+177 SLYMVPSSMLED

-208 KDDAA
+208 EDDAS
-213 ACLAARDLCKYF
+213 ACLAARAICRYF
-225 TPEMITTD
+225 TPEMITSD
-233 DGNRAFDSSVFENPK
+233 DGNRAFDASVFENPK
-248 YDVHAVIENLFDA
+248 YDVHSVIGSLFDA
-261 DSFTELFA
+261 GSFTELFA

-287 GIVANNPSFK
+287 GVIANNPSFQ
-297 DGKMCPGACEKAI
+297 DGKMCPGACEKAV
-310 KLIKICRTLDAP
+310 KLIKLCRTIDVP
-322 VITLVDGVGV
+322 VVTLVDGVGV
-332 GTTDKIEIGGM
+332 GTTDKIEIGGV
-343 AKKLAELAEAYQV
+343 AGKLAELAMAYSASARKV
-356 CYSSRRITVITGEAY
+356 TVITGEAY

>member
-1 MAQSTQKLREVI
+1 MAQNTKELREII
-13 NARRSEASAELEKAG
+13 NARHSEASAELEKAG
-28 KLTARARMDI
+28 KLTARARMDV

-49 AFIGGDSDEDFC
+49 AFIGDGEEFC
-61 PVVTGYGSID
+61 PVVTGYGAVD
-71 GLLVFAF
+71 GMLVFAF

-94 QKICKIIKM
+94 KKICKIIEM
-103 ATDANAPLIGVF
+103 ALEVNAPVIGVF

-126 DALNACGEVISAL
+126 DALNACGEVISSLAF
-139 LYCNDSIPT
+139 SKGMIPT
-148 VAVISGPCGGAGA
+148 VAVVAGPCGGAGA
-161 VAASLFNTIIV
+161 VAASLCDVIIV

-177 SLYVVPSSMLED
+177 SLYMVPSSMLED

-208 KDDAA
+208 EDDTS
-213 ACLAARDLCKYF
+213 ACLAARAICRYF
-225 TPEMITTD
+225 TPEMITSD
-233 DGNRAFDSSVFENPK
+233 DGNRAFDASVFENPK
-248 YDVHAVIENLFDA
+248 YDVHSVIGSLFDA
-261 DSFTELFA
+261 GSFTELFA

-287 GIVANNPSFK
+287 GVIANNPSFK
-297 DGKMCPGACEKAI
+297 DGKMCPGACEKAV
-310 KLIKICRTLDAP
+310 KLIKLCRTIDVP
-322 VITLVDGVGV
+322 VVTLVDGVGV
-332 GTTDKIEIGGM
+332 GTTDKIEIGGV
-343 AKKLAELAEAYQV
+343 AGKLAELAMAYSASARKV
-356 CYSSRRITVITGEAY
+356 TVITGEAY

>member
-1 MAQSTQKLREVI
+1 MAQSTQKLREII

-94 QKICKIIKM
+94 KKICKIIEM
-103 ATDANAPLIGVF
+103 ALEVNAPVIGVF

-126 DALNACGEVISAL
+126 DALNACGEVISSLAF
-139 LYCNDSIPT
+139 SKGMIPT
-148 VAVISGPCGGAGA
+148 IAVVAGPCGGAGA
-161 VAASLFNTIIV
+161 VAASLCDVIIV

-177 SLYVVPSSMLED
+177 SLYMVPSSMLED

-233 DGNRAFDSSVFENPK
+233 DGNRAFDASVFENPK
-248 YDVHAVIENLFDA
+248 YDVHSVIENLFDA
-261 DSFTELFA
+261 GSFTELFA

-287 GIVANNPSFK
+287 GVIANNPSFK
-297 DGKMCPGACEKAI
+297 DGKMCPGACEKAV
-310 KLIKICRTLDAP
+310 KLIKLCRTIDVP
-322 VITLVDGVGV
+322 VVTLVDGVGV
-332 GTTDKIEIGGM
+332 GTTDKIEIGGV
-343 AKKLAELAEAYQV
+343 AGKLAELAMAYSASARKV
-356 CYSSRRITVITGEAY
+356 TVITGEAY

>member
-1 MAQSTQKLREVI
+1 MAQSTQKLREII

-94 QKICKIIKM
+94 QKICKIIEM
-103 ATDANAPLIGVF
+103 ALEVNAPVIGVF

-126 DALNACGEVISAL
+126 DALNACGEVISSLAF
-139 LYCNDSIPT
+139 SKGMIPT
-148 VAVISGPCGGAGA
+148 IAVVAGPCGGAGA
-161 VAASLFNTIIV
+161 VAASLCDVIIV

-177 SLYVVPSSMLED
+177 SLYMVPSSMLED

-233 DGNRAFDSSVFENPK
+233 DGNRAFDASVFENPK
-248 YDVHAVIENLFDA
+248 YDVHSVIENLFDA
-261 DSFTELFA
+261 GSFTELFA

-287 GIVANNPSFK
+287 GVIANNPSFK
-297 DGKMCPGACEKAI
+297 DGKMCPGACEKAV
-310 KLIKICRTLDAP
+310 KLIKLCRTIDVP
-322 VITLVDGVGV
+322 VVTLVDGVGV
-332 GTTDKIEIGGM
+332 GTTDKIEIGGV
-343 AKKLAELAEAYQV
+343 AGKLAELAMAYSASARKV
-356 CYSSRRITVITGEAY
+356 TVITGEAY

>member
-1 MAQSTQKLREVI
+1 MAQTTKKLREII
-13 NARRSEASAELEKAG
+13 NARHSEASAELEKAG
-28 KLTARARMDI
+28 KLTARARMDV

-49 AFIGGDSDEDFC
+49 AFIGDGEEFC
-61 PVVTGYGSID
+61 PVVTGYGAVD
-71 GLLVFAF
+71 GMLVFAF

-94 QKICKIIKM
+94 KKICKIIEM
-103 ATDANAPLIGVF
+103 ALEVNAPVIGVF

-126 DALNACGEVISAL
+126 DALNACGEIISSLAF
-139 LYCNDSIPT
+139 SKGMIPT
-148 VAVISGPCGGAGA
+148 VAVVAGPCGGAGA
-161 VAASLFNTIIV
+161 VAASLCDVIIV

-177 SLYVVPSSMLED
+177 SLYMVPSSMLED

-208 KDDAA
+208 EDDAS
-213 ACLAARDLCKYF
+213 ACLAARAICRYF
-225 TPEMITTD
+225 TPEMITSD
-233 DGNRAFDSSVFENPK
+233 DGNRAFDASVFENPK
-248 YDVHAVIENLFDA
+248 YDVHSVIENLFDA
-261 DSFTELFA
+261 GSFTELFA

-287 GIVANNPSFK
+287 GIIANNPSFK
-297 DGKMCPGACEKAI
+297 DGKMCPGACEKAV
-310 KLIKICRTLDAP
+310 KLIKLCRTIDVP
-322 VITLVDGVGV
+322 VVTLVDGVGV
-332 GTTDKIEIGGM
+332 GTTDKIEIGGV
-343 AKKLAELAEAYQV
+343 AGKLAELAMAYSASARKV
-356 CYSSRRITVITGEAY
+356 TVITGEAY

>member
-1 MAQSTQKLREVI
+1 MAQNTKELREII
-13 NARRSEASAELEKAG
+13 NARHSEASAELEKAG
-28 KLTARARMDI
+28 KLTARARMDL

-49 AFIGGDSDEDFC
+49 AFIGDGEEFC
-61 PVVTGYGSID
+61 PVVTGYGAVD
-71 GLLVFAF
+71 GMLVFAF

-94 QKICKIIKM
+94 KKICKIIEM
-103 ATDANAPLIGVF
+103 ALEVNAPVIGVF

-126 DALNACGEVISAL
+126 DALNACGEVISSLAF
-139 LYCNDSIPT
+139 SKGMIPT
-148 VAVISGPCGGAGA
+148 VAVVAGPCGGAGA
-161 VAASLFNTIIV
+161 VAASLCDVIIV

-177 SLYVVPSSMLED
+177 SLYMVPSSMLED

-198 AETGVSAITA
+198 AEAGVSAITA
-208 KDDAA
+208 TDDAS
-213 ACLAARDLCKYF
+213 ACLAARELCKYF
-225 TPEMITTD
+225 APEMITSD
-233 DGNRAFDSSVFENPK
+233 DGNRAFDASVFENPK
-248 YDVHAVIENLFDA
+248 YDVHSVIGSLFDA
-261 DSFTELFA
+261 GSFTELFA

-287 GIVANNPSFK
+287 GVIANNPSFK
-297 DGKMCPGACEKAI
+297 DGKMCPGACEKAV
-310 KLIKICRTLDAP
+310 KLIKLCRTIDVP
-322 VITLVDGVGV
+322 VVTLVDGAGV
-332 GTTDKIEIGGM
+332 GTTDKIEIGGV
-343 AKKLAELAEAYQV
+343 AGKLAELAMAYSASARKV
-356 CYSSRRITVITGEAY
+356 TVITGEAY

>member
-1 MAQSTQKLREVI
+1 MAQNTKELREII
-13 NARRSEASAELEKAG
+13 NARHSEASAELEKAG
-28 KLTARARMDI
+28 KLTARARMDV

-49 AFIGGDSDEDFC
+49 AFIGDGEEFC
-61 PVVTGYGSID
+61 PVVTGYGAVD
-71 GLLVFAF
+71 GMLVFAF

-94 QKICKIIKM
+94 KKICKIIEM
-103 ATDANAPLIGVF
+103 ALEVNAPVIGVF

-126 DALNACGEVISAL
+126 DALNACGEVISSLAF
-139 LYCNDSIPT
+139 SKGMIPT
-148 VAVISGPCGGAGA
+148 IAVVAGPCGGAGA
-161 VAASLFNTIIV
+161 VAASLCDVIIV

-177 SLYVVPSSMLED
+177 SLYMVPSSMLED

-208 KDDAA
+208 KDDAS
-213 ACLAARDLCKYF
+213 ACLAARELCKYF
-225 TPEMITTD
+225 APEMITSD
-233 DGNRAFDSSVFENPK
+233 DGNRVFDASVFENPK
-248 YDVHAVIENLFDA
+248 YDVHSVIGSLFDA
-261 DSFTELFA
+261 GSFTELFA

-287 GIVANNPSFK
+287 GVIANNPSFK
-297 DGKMCPGACEKAI
+297 DGKMCPGACEKAV
-310 KLIKICRTLDAP
+310 KLIKLCRTIDVP
-322 VITLVDGVGV
+322 VVTLVDGVGV
-332 GTTDKIEIGGM
+332 GTTDKIEIGGV
-343 AKKLAELAEAYQV
+343 AGKLAELAMAYSASARKV
-356 CYSSRRITVITGEAY
+356 TVITGEAY

-416 VDEIAAKWA
+416 VGEIAAKWA

>member
-1 MAQSTQKLREVI
+1 MAQSTQKLREII

-94 QKICKIIKM
+94 KKICKIIEM
-103 ATDANAPLIGVF
+103 ALEVNAPVIGIF

-126 DALNACGEVISAL
+126 DALNACGEVISSLAF
-139 LYCNDSIPT
+139 SKGMIPT
-148 VAVISGPCGGAGA
+148 IAVVAGPCGGAGA
-161 VAASLFNTIIV
+161 VAASLCDVIIV

-177 SLYVVPSSMLED
+177 SLYMVPSSMLED

-208 KDDAA
+208 EDDAS

-233 DGNRAFDSSVFENPK
+233 DGNRAFDASVFENPK
-248 YDVHAVIENLFDA
+248 YDVHSVIENLFDA
-261 DSFTELFA
+261 GSFTELFA

-287 GIVANNPSFK
+287 GVIANNPSFK
-297 DGKMCPGACEKAI
+297 DGKMCPGACEKAV
-310 KLIKICRTLDAP
+310 KLIKLCRTIDVP
-322 VITLVDGVGV
+322 VVTLVDGVGV
-332 GTTDKIEIGGM
+332 GTTDKIEIGGV
-343 AKKLAELAEAYQV
+343 AGKLAELAMAYSASARKV
-356 CYSSRRITVITGEAY
+356 TVITGEAY

>member
-1 MAQSTQKLREVI
+1 MAQTTKELREII
-13 NARRSEASAELEKAG
+13 NARHSEASAELEKAG
-28 KLTARARMDI
+28 KLTARARMDV

-49 AFIGGDSDEDFC
+49 AFIGDGEEFC
-61 PVVTGYGSID
+61 PVVTGYGAVD
-71 GLLVFAF
+71 GMLVFAF

-94 QKICKIIKM
+94 KKICKIIEM
-103 ATDANAPLIGVF
+103 ALEVNAPVIGVF

-126 DALNACGEVISAL
+126 DALNACGEVISSLAF
-139 LYCNDSIPT
+139 SKGMIPT
-148 VAVISGPCGGAGA
+148 VAVVAGPCGGAGA
-161 VAASLFNTIIV
+161 VAASLCDVIIV

-177 SLYVVPSSMLED
+177 SLYMVPSSMLED

-208 KDDAA
+208 EDDAS
-213 ACLAARDLCKYF
+213 ACLAARAICRYF

-248 YDVHAVIENLFDA
+248 YDVHSVIGSLFDA
-261 DSFTELFA
+261 GSFTELFA

-287 GIVANNPSFK
+287 GVIANNPSFQ
-297 DGKMCPGACEKAI
+297 DGKMCPGACEKAV
-310 KLIKICRTLDAP
+310 KLIKLCRTIDVP
-322 VITLVDGVGV
+322 VVTLVDGVGV
-332 GTTDKIEIGGM
+332 GTTDKMEIGGV
-343 AKKLAELAEAYQV
+343 AGKLAELAMAYSASARKV
-356 CYSSRRITVITGEAY
+356 TVITGEAY

>member
-1 MAQSTQKLREVI
+1 MAQNTKELREII
-13 NARRSEASAELEKAG
+13 NARHSEASAELEKAG
-28 KLTARARMDI
+28 KLTARARMDV

-49 AFIGGDSDEDFC
+49 AFIGDGEEFC
-61 PVVTGYGSID
+61 PVVTGYGAVD
-71 GLLVFAF
+71 GMLVFAF

-94 QKICKIIKM
+94 KKICKIIEM
-103 ATDANAPLIGVF
+103 ALEVNAPVIGVF

-126 DALNACGEVISAL
+126 DALNACGEVISSLAF
-139 LYCNDSIPT
+139 SKGMIPT
-148 VAVISGPCGGAGA
+148 VAVVVGPCGGAGA
-161 VAASLFNTIIV
+161 VAASLCDVIIV

-177 SLYVVPSSMLED
+177 SLYMVPSSMLED

-208 KDDAA
+208 EDDTS
-213 ACLAARDLCKYF
+213 ACLAARAICRYF
-225 TPEMITTD
+225 TPEMITSD
-233 DGNRAFDSSVFENPK
+233 DGNRAFDASVFENPK
-248 YDVHAVIENLFDA
+248 YDVHSVIGSLFDTG
-261 DSFTELFA
+261 SFTELFA

-287 GIVANNPSFK
+287 GVIANNPSFK
-297 DGKMCPGACEKAI
+297 DGKMCPGACEKAV
-310 KLIKICRTLDAP
+310 KLINLCRTIDVP
-322 VITLVDGVGV
+322 VVTLVDGVGV
-332 GTTDKIEIGGM
+332 GTTDKIEIGGV
-343 AKKLAELAEAYQV
+343 AGKLAELAMAYSASARKV
-356 CYSSRRITVITGEAY
+356 TVITGEAY

>member
-1 MAQSTQKLREVI
+1 MAQTTKKLREII
-13 NARRSEASAELEKAG
+13 NARHSEASAELEKAG
-28 KLTARARMDI
+28 KLTARARMDV

-49 AFIGGDSDEDFC
+49 AFIGDGEEFC
-61 PVVTGYGSID
+61 PVVTGYGAVD
-71 GLLVFAF
+71 GMLVFAF

-94 QKICKIIKM
+94 KKICKIIEM
-103 ATDANAPLIGVF
+103 ALEVNAPVIGVF

-126 DALNACGEVISAL
+126 DALNACGEIISSLAF
-139 LYCNDSIPT
+139 SKGMIPT
-148 VAVISGPCGGAGA
+148 VAVVAGPCGGAGA
-161 VAASLFNTIIV
+161 VAASLCDVIIV

-177 SLYVVPSSMLED
+177 SLYMVPSSMLED

-208 KDDAA
+208 EDDAS
-213 ACLAARDLCKYF
+213 ACLAARAICRYF
-225 TPEMITTD
+225 TPEMITSD
-233 DGNRAFDSSVFENPK
+233 DGNRAFDASVFENPK
-248 YDVHAVIENLFDA
+248 YDVHSVIGSLFDA
-261 DSFTELFA
+261 GSFTELFA

-287 GIVANNPSFK
+287 GVIANNPSFQ
-297 DGKMCPGACEKAI
+297 DGKMCPGACEKAV
-310 KLIKICRTLDAP
+310 KLIKLCRTIDVP
-322 VITLVDGVGV
+322 VVTLVDGVGV
-332 GTTDKIEIGGM
+332 GTTDKIEIGGV
-343 AKKLAELAEAYQV
+343 AGKLAELAMAYSASARKV
-356 CYSSRRITVITGEAY
+356 TVITGEAY

>member
-1 MAQSTQKLREVI
+1 MAQNTKELREII
-13 NARRSEASAELEKAG
+13 NARHSEASAELEKAG
-28 KLTARARMDI
+28 KLTARARMDV

-49 AFIGGDSDEDFC
+49 AFIGDGEEFC
-61 PVVTGYGSID
+61 PVVTGYGAVD
-71 GLLVFAF
+71 GMLVFAF

-94 QKICKIIKM
+94 KKICKIIEM
-103 ATDANAPLIGVF
+103 ALEVNAPVIGVF

-126 DALNACGEVISAL
+126 DALNACGEVISSLAF
-139 LYCNDSIPT
+139 SKGMIPT
-148 VAVISGPCGGAGA
+148 VAVVAGPCGGAGA
-161 VAASLFNTIIV
+161 VAASLCDVIIV

-177 SLYVVPSSMLED
+177 SLYMVPSSMLED

-198 AETGVSAITA
+198 AEAGVSAITA
-208 KDDAA
+208 TDDAS
-213 ACLAARDLCKYF
+213 ACLAARAICRYF
-225 TPEMITTD
+225 TPEMITSD
-233 DGNRAFDSSVFENPK
+233 DGNRAFDASVFENPK
-248 YDVHAVIENLFDA
+248 YDVHSVIGSLFDA
-261 DSFTELFA
+261 GSFTELFA

-287 GIVANNPSFK
+287 GVIANNPSFK
-297 DGKMCPGACEKAI
+297 DGKMCPGACEKAV
-310 KLIKICRTLDAP
+310 KLIKLCRTIDVP
-322 VITLVDGVGV
+322 VVTLVDGVGV
-332 GTTDKIEIGGM
+332 GTTDKIEIGGV
-343 AKKLAELAEAYQV
+343 AGKLAELAMAYSASARKV
-356 CYSSRRITVITGEAY
+356 TVITGEAY

>member
-1 MAQSTQKLREVI
+1 MAQTTKELREII
-13 NARRSEASAELEKAG
+13 NARHSEASAELEKAG
-28 KLTARARMDI
+28 KLTARARMDV

-49 AFIGGDSDEDFC
+49 AFIGDGEEFC
-61 PVVTGYGSID
+61 PVVTGYGAVD
-71 GLLVFAF
+71 GMLVFAF

-94 QKICKIIKM
+94 KKICKIIEM
-103 ATDANAPLIGVF
+103 ALEVNAPVIGVF
-115 DSAGAKIDEGS
+115 DSAGTKIDEGS
-126 DALNACGEVISAL
+126 DALNACGEVISSLAF
-139 LYCNDSIPT
+139 SKGMIPT
-148 VAVISGPCGGAGA
+148 VAVVAGPCGGAGA
-161 VAASLFNTIIV
+161 VAASLCDVIIV

-177 SLYVVPSSMLED
+177 SLYMVPSSMLED

-208 KDDAA
+208 EDDAS
-213 ACLAARDLCKYF
+213 ACLAARAICRYF
-225 TPEMITTD
+225 TPEMITSD
-233 DGNRAFDSSVFENPK
+233 DGNRAFDASVFENPK
-248 YDVHAVIENLFDA
+248 YDVHSVIGSLFDA
-261 DSFTELFA
+261 GSFTELFA

-287 GIVANNPSFK
+287 GVIANNPSFK
-297 DGKMCPGACEKAI
+297 DGKMCPGACEKAV
-310 KLIKICRTLDAP
+310 KLIKLCRTIDVP
-322 VITLVDGVGV
+322 VVTLVDGVGV
-332 GTTDKIEIGGM
+332 GTTDKMEIGGV
-343 AKKLAELAEAYQV
+343 AGKLAELAMAYSASARKV
-356 CYSSRRITVITGEAY
+356 TVITGEAY

>member
-1 MAQSTQKLREVI
+1 MAQTTKELREII
-13 NARRSEASAELEKAG
+13 NARHSEASAELEKAG
-28 KLTARARMDI
+28 KLTARARMDV

-49 AFIGGDSDEDFC
+49 AFIGDGEEFC
-61 PVVTGYGSID
+61 PVVTGYGAVD
-71 GLLVFAF
+71 GMLVFAF

-94 QKICKIIKM
+94 KKICKIIEM
-103 ATDANAPLIGVF
+103 ALEVNAPVIGVF

-126 DALNACGEVISAL
+126 DALNACGEVISSLAF
-139 LYCNDSIPT
+139 SKGMIPT
-148 VAVISGPCGGAGA
+148 IAVVAGPCGGAGA
-161 VAASLFNTIIV
+161 VAASLCDVIIV

-177 SLYVVPSSMLED
+177 SLYMVPSSMLED

-208 KDDAA
+208 EDDAS
-213 ACLAARDLCKYF
+213 ACLAARAICRYF
-225 TPEMITTD
+225 TPEMITSD
-233 DGNRAFDSSVFENPK
+233 DGNRAFDASVFENPK
-248 YDVHAVIENLFDA
+248 YDVHSVIGSLFDA
-261 DSFTELFA
+261 GSFTELFA

-287 GIVANNPSFK
+287 GVIANNPSFK
-297 DGKMCPGACEKAI
+297 DGKMCPGACEKAV
-310 KLIKICRTLDAP
+310 KLIKLCRTIDVP
-322 VITLVDGVGV
+322 VVTLVDGVGV
-332 GTTDKIEIGGM
+332 GTTDKIEIGGV
-343 AKKLAELAEAYQV
+343 AGKLAELAMAYSASARKV
-356 CYSSRRITVITGEAY
+356 TVITGEAY

>member
-1 MAQSTQKLREVI
+1 MAQSTQKLREII

-94 QKICKIIKM
+94 KKICKIIEM
-103 ATDANAPLIGVF
+103 ALEVNAPVIGVF

-126 DALNACGEVISAL
+126 DALNACGEVISSLAF
-139 LYCNDSIPT
+139 SKGMIPT
-148 VAVISGPCGGAGA
+148 IAVVAGPCGGAGA
-161 VAASLFNTIIV
+161 VAASLCDVIIV
-172 AEKTG
+172 AKKTG
-177 SLYVVPSSMLED
+177 SLYMVPSSMLED

-233 DGNRAFDSSVFENPK
+233 DGNRAFDASVFENLK
-248 YDVHAVIENLFDA
+248 YDVHSVIGSLFDA
-261 DSFTELFA
+261 GSFTELFA
-269 KRAPQMTVGLASM
+269 QRAPQMTVGLASM

-287 GIVANNPSFK
+287 GVIANNPSFK
-297 DGKMCPGACEKAI
+297 DGKMCPGACEKAV
-310 KLIKICRTLDAP
+310 KLIKLCRTIDVPL
-322 VITLVDGVGV
+322 VTLVDGVGV
-332 GTTDKIEIGGM
+332 GTTDKIEIGGV
-343 AKKLAELAEAYQV
+343 AGKLAELAMAYSASARKV
-356 CYSSRRITVITGEAY
+356 TVITGEAY